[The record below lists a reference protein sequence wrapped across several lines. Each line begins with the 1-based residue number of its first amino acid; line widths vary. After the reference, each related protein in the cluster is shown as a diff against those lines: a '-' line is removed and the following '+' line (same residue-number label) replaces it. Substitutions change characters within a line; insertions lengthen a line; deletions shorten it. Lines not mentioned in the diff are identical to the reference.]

1 MSSTL
6 QAIAQRAAARSIAER
21 ARNLLTALN
30 LHFAGVLLLG
40 LVNLYL
46 LIQIGFTWQQV
57 RSQNADAIAQQTIAL
72 KAAEAGAQPLQG
84 LDAKLAAATGQA
96 DAFYV
101 RRLPSAYSQVLAE
114 IGALAAKQ
122 PHVKI
127 SGIQYGQSAVLEGTS
142 GELTQVQMDAN
153 LAGDYRGLVLFINS
167 LERDKVVFFLVTT
180 ISLTGQQTGAVNLRI
195 RLTTYL
201 RARAPGDPVPNLTP
215 TTAPNPTH
223 PAAIPRPVRNGGRP

>member
-6 QAIAQRAAARSIAER
+6 QAISQRAAARSIAQR
-21 ARNLLTALN
+21 ARHLVTALN
-30 LHFAGVLLLG
+30 LHFAGLLLLG
-40 LVNLYL
+40 LINLYL
-46 LIQIGFTWQQV
+46 LFQIVFTWQQV
-57 RSQNADAIAQQTIAL
+57 RSQNADAMAQQTVAL
-72 KAAEAGAQPLQG
+72 EAARAGAQPLQG
-84 LDAKLAAATGQA
+84 LDAKLATATGHA

-114 IGALAAKQ
+114 LGALANKQ
-122 PHVKI
+122 QHLRLTGV
-127 SGIQYGQSAVLEGTS
+127 QYAQSPVLEGTS

-167 LERDKVVFFLVTT
+167 LERDKLFFLINT

-201 RARAPGDPVPNLTP
+201 RARAPGDPVPPLTP
-215 TTAPNPTH
+215 ATDTTTLTTL
-223 PAAIPRPVRNGGRP
+223 PRPVRNGGRP